1 MNPKEINE
9 FKESL
14 SGKTVEELK
23 ALEQEIIAEADKVNN
38 ELSVAKIAVPSKNYK
53 EACVAIRRFLDKQ
66 SVQWQYTLGMKNMY
80 ETWDPDKK
88 LKEVAYPVL
97 DATIRTIGALQFT
110 GYKEWLDVVM
120 VTEFFE
126 PTKEEYSKIA
136 QASFDVADKHAALMD
151 VLQSK
156 QAIEE
161 PVQINETK

>member
-1 MNPKEINE
+1 
-9 FKESL
+9 
-14 SGKTVEELK
+14 
-23 ALEQEIIAEADKVNN
+23 
-38 ELSVAKIAVPSKNYK
+38 
-53 EACVAIRRFLDKQ
+53 
-66 SVQWQYTLGMKNMY
+66 MY

-161 PVQINETK
+161 PVQINKTK